1 MSLKLPSRV
10 RMDEAGS
17 AWASL
22 SAQLR
27 LEVAQVHGG
36 AGNLVE
42 LSAANLQD
50 FDSSALSLLLGAA
63 RHCAAA
69 GIALRID
76 GAPPSL
82 VELARVYGVQ
92 ELLQLA

>member
-1 MSLKLPSRV
+1 MLKLPSRV
-10 RMDEAGS
+10 RMDGAGEAWGQ
-17 AWASL
+17 L

-27 LEVAQVHGG
+27 MEVAQVHGG
-36 AGNLVE
+36 AGTHLE
-42 LSAANLQD
+42 LSAAELTD

-63 RHCAAA
+63 RMSTDA
-69 GIALRID
+69 GVQLRIEQ
-76 GAPPSL
+76 PPAAL